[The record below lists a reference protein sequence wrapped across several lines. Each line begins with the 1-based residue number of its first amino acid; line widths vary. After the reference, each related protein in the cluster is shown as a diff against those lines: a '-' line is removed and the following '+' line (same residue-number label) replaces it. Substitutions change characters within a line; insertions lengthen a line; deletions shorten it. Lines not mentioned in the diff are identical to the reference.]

1 MVVLI
6 AKILTFM
13 LIEEA
18 KKYIAYAKDCGEGK
32 KYKRQQDIATELGL
46 SIYAFKSR
54 LKQARSLMDLHDKGH
69 PVPSSIQK
77 EPDDKFTVPYVPTED
92 LEFPELIEHLVK
104 RYKKRDKAKKKSNW
118 VEVKVDF
125 NEPYMLVLVGD
136 PHVDDNY
143 FNAPKWLRDIS
154 IIQQHKPYI
163 RSIMIGDNTNA
174 WVGRLSRIYSD
185 QNTTVTDA
193 WRLVEHMMSKEGF
206 DPLISVAGNH
216 DMWIDRGS
224 DPMKWM
230 QRARNLV
237 AGDWNVNF
245 TLVHPNKRKVRI
257 SASHDFPGHSQW
269 NPLHSNL
276 KASMMGSQADIYCSG
291 HKHNWAIMTMPIN
304 AQNRVVHLIRAR
316 GYKAYDEYATKLGH
330 EPDMTELGESIAIV
344 IDPNG
349 NEHNY
354 IHTFPDLEQ
363 GAEFLD
369 FLRSRN

>member
-6 AKILTFM
+6 AKNLTYM

-18 KKYIAYAKDCGEGK
+18 KEYIAYAKQCGEGK
-32 KYKRQQDIATELGL
+32 KYKRQQDIATKLGL

-245 TLVHPNKRKVRI
+245 TLVHPNKRKVKI

-330 EPDMTELGESIAIV
+330 EPDTTELGESIAIV

>member
-6 AKILTFM
+6 AKNLTYM

-18 KKYIAYAKDCGEGK
+18 KEYIAYAKQCGEGK
-32 KYKRQQDIATELGL
+32 KYKRQQDIATKLGL

-104 RYKKRDKAKKKSNW
+104 RYKKRDKAKKKGNW

-163 RSIMIGDNTNA
+163 RSIMIGDNANS

-185 QNTTVTDA
+185 QTTTVTDS

-257 SASHDFPGHSQW
+257 SASHDYPGNSQW